1 MEVDAIQ
8 NKTTQIYH
16 KVFFPDESNQVRGE
30 RWLEGER
37 GGWKSGEGER
47 RKVERRRK
55 GGRSIVVVVPLV
67 VKHSSLLIFIR

>member
-1 MEVDAIQ
+1 M
-8 NKTTQIYH
+8 
-16 KVFFPDESNQVRGE
+16 
-30 RWLEGER
+30 LEGER

-67 VKHSSLLIFIR
+67 VKHSSLLIFIRCTLIEGPTHHMFKLMS